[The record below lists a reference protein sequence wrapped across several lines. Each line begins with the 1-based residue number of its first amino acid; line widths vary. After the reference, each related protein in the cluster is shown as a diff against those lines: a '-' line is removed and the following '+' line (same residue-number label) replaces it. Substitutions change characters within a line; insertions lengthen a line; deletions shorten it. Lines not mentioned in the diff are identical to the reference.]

1 MLFTKYQEMINNG
14 NQKIKSYTIGTG
26 KASEILGL
34 SITSVKLLVDNQ
46 ELIGWKT
53 QGGHRRIDMESI
65 RKYQKKL
72 KKPIESSSKPKPLP
86 SISFMVEDTLMA
98 NELKNIGVQWQEM
111 MEFNIK
117 KSIAETYLSFSQK
130 IPDIL
135 IIQTS
140 MPVAQQIAIIL
151 DLNNFIDSS
160 EKYISVI
167 FSTNITDLAL
177 RLQGKLNS
185 AIQISSDPLNH
196 EWLRAFFNGVMANPE
211 WRTVHKK
218 EIYQH

>member
-1 MLFTKYQEMINNG
+1 MINSG
-14 NQKIKSYTIGTG
+14 NQKVRNYTIGTG

-34 SITSVKLLVDNQ
+34 SITSIKLLVDKQ

-65 RKYQKKL
+65 RRYQKKL
-72 KKPIESSSKPKPLP
+72 KKPIEPSSKSKPLP
-86 SISFMVEDTLMA
+86 SISFMVEDTVMA
-98 NELKNIGVQWQEM
+98 NELNNIGVQWQEM
-111 MEFNIK
+111 IEFNIR
-117 KSIAETYLSFSQK
+117 KSISETYLSFSQK

-135 IIQTS
+135 VIQTN
-140 MPVAQQIAIIL
+140 MPVAQQMAIIL

-167 FSTNITDLAL
+167 FLTNISDLKL

-185 AIQISSDPLNH
+185 AIQISSDTMNH
-196 EWLRAFFNGVMANPE
+196 EWLRAFFNGVMTSPE
-211 WRTVHKK
+211 WRASQKK
-218 EIYQH
+218 EI